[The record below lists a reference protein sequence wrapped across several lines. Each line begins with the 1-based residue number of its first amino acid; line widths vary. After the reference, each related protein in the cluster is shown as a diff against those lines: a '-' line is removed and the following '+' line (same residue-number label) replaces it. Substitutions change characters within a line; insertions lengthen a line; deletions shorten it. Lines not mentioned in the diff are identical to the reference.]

1 MPQAATKLLEF
12 KVGGT
17 KKNKKHAIPP
27 THVHIV
33 KCKGWLKMLDFFR
46 PSTLTTGSFAA
57 PWAIGV
63 QNIAF
68 ESSYKFWMVR
78 YLFKSIAAF
87 LRSDISI
94 QSTLIYKL
102 HN

>member
-46 PSTLTTGSFAA
+46 PHALKPTFLCSFVV
-57 PWAIGV
+57 PWAKIKSHHQV
-63 QNIAF
+63 WF
-68 ESSYKFWMVR
+68 VEVLLSYVI
-78 YLFKSIAAF
+78 LT
-87 LRSDISI
+87 
-94 QSTLIYKL
+94 QSTPKWKMDVSISP
-102 HN
+102 